1 MRREDAAMMQ
11 NAENK
16 IPIVIG
22 VSGHRRLRPQD
33 LPALRAAVRER
44 LVSLQ
49 AQNPHS
55 PLIMLCS
62 LAEGADLLC
71 ADAAEELGIPLIAA
85 LPLLLLAW
93 LLQRYAGRSDCLRRY
108 IEYRVLA
115 ESLRVS
121 IYLRYAGSGIR
132 AENLLSWTQQEE
144 TAWVLDALS
153 ALCAGCP
160 CRGSC
165 RIMARWSAFLHGC
178 PKGFWKKGR
187 PTRC

>member
-1 MRREDAAMMQ
+1 
-11 NAENK
+11 
-16 IPIVIG
+16 
-22 VSGHRRLRPQD
+22 
-33 LPALRAAVRER
+33 
-44 LVSLQ
+44 
-49 AQNPHS
+49 
-55 PLIMLCS
+55 MLCS

-160 CRGSC
+160 CRGSY
-165 RIMARWSAFLHGC
+165 RITARWNAFLHGC
-178 PKGFWKKGR
+178 PKGFWKKDR